1 MARFTSNLPNLPP
14 AIQADRRP
22 SSGAVSDTDLE
33 QLLATLKPT
42 VRVFGCGG
50 GGSNTVQRL
59 FAEAVPGAELFA
71 LNTDAQHLY
80 KVQAH
85 KKILLGRHRTRGL
98 GAGADPQVGEESA
111 RESGSIEAVK
121 AALEGSDLVFI
132 TCGLG
137 GGTGTGAAP
146 VLAEVAHELGIL
158 TIVVATLPF
167 QVEGEI
173 RRQNAREG
181 LDKLKKL
188 CDTVITI
195 PNDKLLEL
203 VPNLPINQAFRFAD
217 DILARSVR
225 SITELVTRPGLVNL
239 DFADLRTV
247 LAQGGVAMV
256 GFGESNGE
264 RRAKDAAERA
274 LSSPLLDLDIATSRA
289 ALVNVSGGEKMT
301 LAEAEMVARIVHD
314 RVDPSARIIW
324 GAQVD
329 PSLGDLIRVMVVLSG
344 VTSEQMHSPREVVT
358 TGNLDVIL

>member
-1 MARFTSNLPNLPP
+1 MMRLSPNLPP
-14 AIQADRRP
+14 ATRGDRWP
-22 SSGAVSDTDLE
+22 SSGAVSDADLE
-33 QLLATLKPT
+33 KLLANLKPT

-59 FAEAVPGAELFA
+59 FADSVPGAELIA
-71 LNTDAQHLY
+71 LNTDAQHLL

-85 KKILLGRHRTRGL
+85 KKVLMGRHRTRGL

-111 RESGSIEAVK
+111 RESGSIESIK
-121 AALEGSDLVFI
+121 ACLEGSDLAFI

-137 GGTGTGAAP
+137 GGTGTGSAP
-146 VLAEVAHELGIL
+146 VVAEVAHELGIL

-167 QVEGEI
+167 RVEGEV
-173 RRQNAREG
+173 RRQNAQAG
-181 LDKLKKL
+181 LDRLKKL

-203 VPNLPINQAFRFAD
+203 VPNLPLNQAFRFAD

-247 LAQGGVAMV
+247 LADGGVAMV

-264 RRAKDAAERA
+264 RKAKEAAERA

-301 LAEAEMVARIVHD
+301 LGEAESVARIVHD
-314 RVDPSARIIW
+314 RIDPSARIIW

-329 PSLGDLIRVMVVLSG
+329 PGLGDLLRVMVVLSG
-344 VTSEQMHSPREVVT
+344 VTSEQMHAPREAVT